1 MEVGERVMTD
11 TADEE
16 RIVAAMR
23 RGERRAAEELAER
36 TYSLVFAVLA
46 RLCDGDRELAG
57 DLTQETYRRAW
68 QAIAQFDGRS
78 RFSTWLYRIAYTTF
92 LNHIRTPRRVVPL
105 DDSSSIEIP
114 DRSPGA
120 DEMAERNEADRQLRR
135 AVLALPDDLRFLVT
149 AHYWGD
155 ASIADIAVLE
165 KVTTVAI
172 RKRLRKALDQLQ
184 SALQKGRS

>member
-46 RLCDGDRELAG
+46 RLCDGDRELAA

-105 DDSSSIEIP
+105 DDSSSLEIP
-114 DRSPGA
+114 DRSQGA
-120 DEMAERNEADRQLRR
+120 YEMAERNDADRQLRR

-155 ASIADIAVLE
+155 ASIADIAALE